1 MSQAS
6 KVAAIAEAHAFLEA
20 HPAIRAVDVLLTDT
34 SGVLRGKRVE
44 REGLEAVYR
53 AGFSLPGSMFAL
65 DVQGGTIQAT
75 GLGFDEG
82 DADRPCLPIPG
93 TLVPTPWLGA
103 GVGQVQVSMMET
115 DARTPFYGDCRHQLQ
130 RVLERFAARD
140 WKPVVAVELEFYLVD
155 RERTASGHAQPPL
168 SPLTRRREY
177 RTQINAMADLDQWSA
192 FLEEVDATAALQ
204 HVPSTGSLT
213 EYGPGQMEVNLRHR
227 DCALQACDEAI
238 RLKRLVKGVA
248 LNHGAEA
255 TFLAKPYADMAGSGL
270 HLHVSVLDADGRNVF
285 ADDAAEGSP
294 ALRHAIAGL
303 LDTMADGMAF
313 FAPNANSYR
322 RFRRESYVPLQPSW
336 GINNRGVAV
345 RIPPS
350 DAANRRLEHRVA
362 GADANPYLVT
372 AYVLAGILHGLERGT
387 PPGARTEGNA
397 YREARLE
404 LALPHHWPVAIDR
417 FARSEFV
424 RETFGE
430 RYQQLY
436 AVTREGE
443 MDDYLAHVPAI
454 DHAWYL
460 QPL

>member
-1 MSQAS
+1 MPQD
-6 KVAAIAEAHAFLEA
+6 IATDVTEARDFLQA
-20 HPAIRAVDVLLTDT
+20 HPGIRAIDVLLTDT

-53 AGFSLPGSMFAL
+53 GGFALPGSMFAL

-93 TLVPTPWLGA
+93 TLVRTPWLGTGIA
-103 GVGQVQVSMMET
+103 QLQVTMRET
-115 DARTPFYGDCRHQLQ
+115 DTVTPFYGDCRHQLE
-130 RVLERFAARD
+130 RVLAAFTAHGWR
-140 WKPVVAVELEFYLVD
+140 PVVAVELEFYLVD
-155 RERTASGHAQPPL
+155 RERTATGHAQPPR
-168 SPLTRRREY
+168 SPLTGRREY
-177 RTQINAMADLDQWSA
+177 RTQINAMADLDEWSA
-192 FLEEVDATAALQ
+192 FLEEIDEVAAIQ
-204 HVPSTGSLT
+204 AVPSTGSLA

-227 DCALQACDEAI
+227 ECPLQACDEAI
-238 RLKRLVKGVA
+238 RLKRLIKGVA
-248 LNHGAEA
+248 LRHGVEA

-270 HLHVSVLDADGRNVF
+270 HLHVSVLDASGQNLF
-285 ADDAAEGSP
+285 ADPAAEGSP
-294 ALRHAIAGL
+294 RLGHAIAGTL
-303 LDTMADGMAF
+303 ETMADGMAL

-322 RFRRESYVPLQPSW
+322 RFRREAYVPLQPSW

-345 RIPPS
+345 RIPNS

-372 AYVLAGILHGLERGT
+372 AYVLAGVLRGLERAL
-387 PPGARTEGNA
+387 PPGARTDGNA
-397 YREARLE
+397 YRDERPE

-417 FARSEFV
+417 FARSPFV
-424 RETFGE
+424 RATFGE
-430 RYQQLY
+430 AYQRLY

-443 MDDYLAHVPAI
+443 MDDYLAQVPPL